1 MQVTKYTSDVKVTLG
16 DGKTQVTSIGAC
28 TVSVMH
34 QSCTPTPVTVK
45 CQVLNMQQTLVL
57 GVPWL
62 RQQRVMLDF
71 ATGILHDTV
80 LGVQRHMFDT
90 EDEDPLYSAEDE
102 LEYPSY
108 CSIRVQSPSLLDL
121 VALISCTNV
130 GSELLLST
138 VQASKT
144 VLLAR

>member
-1 MQVTKYTSDVKVTLG
+1 MSNGVSCTIVMTLGDGSVAEALIDSGATRNFIAMHFVRTNRKNKTIMQVTKYTSDVKVTLG

-62 RQQRVMLDF
+62 RQQRCDGVSN
-71 ATGILHDTV
+71 ATCC
-80 LGVQRHMFDT
+80 
-90 EDEDPLYSAEDE
+90 
-102 LEYPSY
+102 LE
-108 CSIRVQSPSLLDL
+108 
-121 VALISCTNV
+121 
-130 GSELLLST
+130 
-138 VQASKT
+138 
-144 VLLAR
+144 